1 MPVLIGL
8 NRGFLLVGRDLR
20 GNSYDFPRDFSRVER
35 RTRIVIAIA
44 GLMMVVEITTGLL
57 SHSMALLADG
67 WHMSTHV
74 TAFLITAVAYHFT
87 WRYASDERSSL
98 GTGKIGENSQPLCQ
112 LLLMSRKRVTHIANC
127 CATIRS
133 WSTSRLRPSI
143 AGQIT
148 SRWHVLTA
156 REHSRDVGRLLA
168 GGGIRP

>member
-1 MPVLIGL
+1 VPVLIGL

-35 RTRIVIAIA
+35 RTRIVIA
-44 GLMMVVEITTGLL
+44 GLMMVVEITTGLRF
-57 SHSMALLADG
+57 HSMALLVDG

-74 TAFLITAVAYHFT
+74 TAFLITAIAYRFMAIPMGRTFQFWNRKDSGKFAAIVSIVAH
-87 WRYASDERSSL
+87 E
-98 GTGKIGENSQPLCQ
+98 P
-112 LLLMSRKRVTHIANC
+112 KRVTHIANC